1 MSERVPPTFALW
13 LLKYWSSS
21 YRSESLTGDLI
32 EQYQEGRSRA
42 WFWGQVTM
50 AILIAQGSF
59 IRALPWAATGRVLA
73 RLLAETAAVLALV
86 VIVAQARRTHSL
98 LQMMNQAF
106 VETVIALVAVALIG
120 FRVSIRS
127 KRRIQTRAVIG
138 ALMLAFGVI
147 ALGVGTLTWA
157 DTTRR
162 DMCQAAACACPS
174 N

>member
-1 MSERVPPTFALW
+1 MSERVPPAFALW
-13 LLKYWSSS
+13 LLKYWGSP

-42 WFWGQVTM
+42 WFWGQVTT
-50 AILIAQGSF
+50 AILIARGRF

-73 RLLAETAAVLALV
+73 RLLAETAAVLAVV
-86 VIVAQARRTHSL
+86 VIVAHARRAPSP
-98 LQMMNQAF
+98 LQMMNQTFA
-106 VETVIALVAVALIG
+106 ETLIALMAVALIG

>member
-1 MSERVPPTFALW
+1 MSKRIPPTFALW
-13 LLKYWSSS
+13 LLRYWGSP
-21 YRSESLTGDLI
+21 YHSESLAGDLI

-42 WFWGQVTM
+42 WCWGQVIA
-50 AILIAQGSF
+50 AILIARGSF
-59 IRALPWAATGRVLA
+59 IRALPWAATGSVLA
-73 RLLAETAAVLALV
+73 RLLAETAAVLAVV
-86 VIVAQARRTHSL
+86 VIVDHARRAPSP
-98 LQMMNQAF
+98 LQMMNQTFA
-106 VETVIALVAVALIG
+106 ETLIALMAVALIG

-147 ALGVGTLTWA
+147 ALGAGTLTWA